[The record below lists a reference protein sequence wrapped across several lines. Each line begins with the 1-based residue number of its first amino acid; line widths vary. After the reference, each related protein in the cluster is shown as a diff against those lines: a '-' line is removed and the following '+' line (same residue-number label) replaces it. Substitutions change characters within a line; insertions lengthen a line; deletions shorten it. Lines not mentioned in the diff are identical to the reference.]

1 MDFYFDI
8 GMAVIL
14 RILKDRRNVGK
25 YYAALAKL
33 YVHLLR
39 LVESDASFARAVKL
53 KLEGE

>member
-14 RILKDRRNVGK
+14 RILKERRNVGK
-25 YYAALAKL
+25 YYTALAKL

-39 LVESDASFARAVKL
+39 LVESDAAFARTVKL